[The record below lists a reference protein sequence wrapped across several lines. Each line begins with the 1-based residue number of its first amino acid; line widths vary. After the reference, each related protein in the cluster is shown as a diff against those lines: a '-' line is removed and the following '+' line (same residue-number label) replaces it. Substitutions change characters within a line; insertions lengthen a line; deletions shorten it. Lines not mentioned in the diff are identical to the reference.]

1 MAFPHLGG
9 CIIATHAAPS
19 ARLPCYPRSCCFCRS
34 GSMSGSA
41 TMTNKIAIVHLTRLD
56 RIAKEK
62 DFGLLPARLTFFAKT
77 RAIGTFRRVETYLQL
92 PN

>member
-1 MAFPHLGG
+1 
-9 CIIATHAAPS
+9 
-19 ARLPCYPRSCCFCRS
+19 
-34 GSMSGSA
+34 
-41 TMTNKIAIVHLTRLD
+41 MTNKIAIVHLTRLD